1 MNTVPNYIY
10 YIARGTNGTQAMSG
24 QVFHSRD
31 AARTAKRSLVQK
43 NPDTTYRLFRV
54 PVARDSAMI
63 VT

>member
-10 YIARGTNGTQAMSG
+10 YIARGHTSTQAMSG
-24 QVFHSRD
+24 QVFCARD
-31 AARTAKRSLVQK
+31 AARSAKRTLAQS
-43 NPDTTYRLFRV
+43 NPNTTYRLFRV